1 MYKSK
6 GIHIEEEKVLTEPS
20 HNIYIKWFSDF
31 FFVLVILK
39 ELTSLRR
46 KNRMLMK
53 SHPFCEDINLKYC
66 CQDRVN
72 LKIKK
77 MISMPLMTENPVRSP
92 MVPPMRLSWA
102 SVLIFLSFSMSSK
115 VAVSK

>member
-39 ELTSLRR
+39 ELTSLKR
-46 KNRMLMK
+46 
-53 SHPFCEDINLKYC
+53 
-66 CQDRVN
+66 
-72 LKIKK
+72 KK
-77 MISMPLMTENPVRSP
+77 MISIPLMMENPDRSP
-92 MVPPMRLSWA
+92 MVPPMRLS
-102 SVLIFLSFSMSSK
+102 
-115 VAVSK
+115 